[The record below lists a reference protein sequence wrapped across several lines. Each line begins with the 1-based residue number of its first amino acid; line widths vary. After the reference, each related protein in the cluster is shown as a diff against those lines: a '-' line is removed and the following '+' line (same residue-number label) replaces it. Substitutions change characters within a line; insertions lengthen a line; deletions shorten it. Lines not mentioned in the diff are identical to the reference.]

1 MTSPL
6 PPRDW
11 TEIRWPE
18 IGSAEP
24 ARWIA
29 VLPLAATEQHGPHLP
44 FGTDVMIAQA
54 YLARVR
60 ELLPDNIPA
69 TFLPLQPVGISTE
82 HIDYP
87 GTLTLPTEVALEA
100 WMALGESVARA
111 GVKKLVM
118 VTSHG
123 GNSAAMTLA
132 AQDLR
137 AHCGLLAVTTAWSRF
152 GAPEGLFPAEE
163 LRHGIHGG
171 AVETSIMLARHPKL
185 VRAEHI
191 ADFSPSSMAMEKEY
205 RLLSTQRPAPF
216 AWQAQDLHPSGAAG
230 DATLASAEKGERLLD
245 HGARAFCE
253 LLADVD
259 KFDVKRLADGP
270 GHDRYYSITYCNY
283 YIKSCRENSM
293 RGVSN
298 PIEKASVQLGMRT
311 TTDPAQRTGWSFS
324 CRSRPKLPPSRSP
337 RLP

>member
-1 MTSPL
+1 MTSTL

-11 TEIRWPE
+11 SDIHWPDV
-18 IGSAEP
+18 SKAAP

-44 FGTDVMIAQA
+44 VGTDVMIAEA

-60 ELLPDNIPA
+60 ERLAATVPA

-82 HIDYP
+82 HIHYP
-87 GTLTLPTEVALEA
+87 GTLTLPTDVALKT

-111 GVKKLVM
+111 GVRKLVM

-123 GNSAAMTLA
+123 GNSAAMTLV

-137 AHCGLLAVTTAWSRF
+137 AQRGLLVVTTSWSRF
-152 GAPEGLFPAEE
+152 GAPEGLFSAEE

-171 AVETSIMLARHPKL
+171 AVETSIMLARYPQT
-185 VRAEHI
+185 VRKEAI
-191 ADFSPSSMAMEKEY
+191 ADFRPASIAMEKDH
-205 RLLSTQRPAPF
+205 RWLSAHRPAPF
-216 AWQAQDLHPSGAAG
+216 AWQAQDIHPSGAAG
-230 DATLASAEKGERLLD
+230 DATKASAASGEQLLD

-259 KFDVKRLADGP
+259 NFDVMKLSGGP
-270 GHDRYYSITYCNY
+270 IG
-283 YIKSCRENSM
+283 
-293 RGVSN
+293 
-298 PIEKASVQLGMRT
+298 
-311 TTDPAQRTGWSFS
+311 
-324 CRSRPKLPPSRSP
+324 PSK
-337 RLP
+337 

>member
-1 MTSPL
+1 MASSA

-11 TEIRWPE
+11 TDIRWPE
-18 IGSAEP
+18 VSAADA

-44 FGTDVMIAQA
+44 LGTDVMIGEA

-60 ELLPDNIPA
+60 ELLPAKISA

-87 GTLTLPTEVALEA
+87 GTQTLSTEAALRT

-111 GVKKLVM
+111 GIRKFVM

-123 GNSAAMTLA
+123 GNSAAMTLV

-137 AHCGLLAVTTAWSRF
+137 ARHGMLAVTSSWSRF
-152 GAPEGLFPAEE
+152 GAPEGLFAAEE

-171 AVETSIMLARHPKL
+171 AVETSIMLARYREH
-185 VRAEHI
+185 VRTEAI
-191 ADFSPSSMAMEKEY
+191 ADFRSNAIAIEKEF
-205 RLLSTQRPAPF
+205 RWLSTQRPAPF
-216 AWQAQDLHPSGAAG
+216 AWQAQDLHPSGAVG
-230 DATLASAEKGERLLD
+230 DATQASAEKGEKLLD

-259 KFDVKRLADGP
+259 NFDVKRLRGKP
-270 GHDRYYSITYCNY
+270 GT
-283 YIKSCRENSM
+283 
-293 RGVSN
+293 
-298 PIEKASVQLGMRT
+298 
-311 TTDPAQRTGWSFS
+311 
-324 CRSRPKLPPSRSP
+324 PSK
-337 RLP
+337 